1 MFGKLREIRYQQ
13 GCSDRNA
20 GILPKMQ
27 DSVYLEGYLKSR
39 PEGLDNIVQFFPSFE
54 EYMKWKL
61 KDSETPKT

>member
-1 MFGKLREIRYQQ
+1 MFNNLREIRYQQ

-27 DSVYLEGYLKSR
+27 DLMYLEGYFKGR
-39 PEGLDNIVQFFPSFE
+39 PEGLDDIVQFFPSFE